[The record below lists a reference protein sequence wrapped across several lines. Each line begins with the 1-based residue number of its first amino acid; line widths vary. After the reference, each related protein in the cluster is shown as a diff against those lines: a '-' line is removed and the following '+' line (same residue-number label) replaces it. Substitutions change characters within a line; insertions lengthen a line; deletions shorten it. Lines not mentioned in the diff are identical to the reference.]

1 MSFFNAIHDP
11 PAAADRN
18 DSLLLDMAGIN
29 GTSGER
35 EFNGPSRESGTES
48 IMFRHSPMR
57 TVHSGAGPTKPER
70 ETLRTARTPSADL
83 MFCQSQFN
91 LSTEYAVYDGIV
103 DDIFSSN

>member
-1 MSFFNAIHDP
+1 
-11 PAAADRN
+11 
-18 DSLLLDMAGIN
+18 
-29 GTSGER
+29 
-35 EFNGPSRESGTES
+35 
-48 IMFRHSPMR
+48 MR